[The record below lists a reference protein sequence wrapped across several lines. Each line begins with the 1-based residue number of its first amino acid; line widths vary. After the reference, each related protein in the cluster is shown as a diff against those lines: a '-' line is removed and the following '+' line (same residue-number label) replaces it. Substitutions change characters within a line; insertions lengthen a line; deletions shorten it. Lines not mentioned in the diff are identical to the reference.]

1 MQIDWFTVIAQ
12 AINFLVLMWLLK
24 RFFYKPILKA
34 IATREKFIADQLADA
49 TSKIAEATKEQ
60 EDFQKK
66 NAKFDKQRT
75 ELINNAKKEAE
86 DIRDQLI
93 AEARTE
99 AEKLRA
105 KSKDALINEEQ
116 KLHKK
121 TVTLM
126 KQEIFATAAKILH
139 DLADISLE
147 ERIIALFIKNL
158 EKLSAAD
165 KLTLTS
171 ASSQNIII
179 TTAFKLSPK
188 RQLAIADAIK
198 EHFAIDVDG
207 LQFKVLHSLI
217 SGIELS
223 VGGHKLAWSIA
234 DYLVN
239 MEKPEASYV
248 AK

>member
-24 RFFYKPILKA
+24 RFLYKPILKA
-34 IATREKFIADQLADA
+34 IATREKLIAEQLADA
-49 TSKIAEATKEQ
+49 SDKIAEATKEQ

-66 NAKFDKQRT
+66 NANFDKQKT
-75 ELINNAKKEAE
+75 ELMDNAKKEAK

-93 AEARTE
+93 AEAKTE
-99 AEKLRA
+99 AENLRT

-116 KLHKK
+116 KLHQE
-121 TVTLM
+121 TVKLM
-126 KQEIFATAAKILH
+126 KQEIFATTAKILH
-139 DLADISLE
+139 DLADINLE

-165 KLTLTS
+165 KITLTS

-179 TTAFKLSPK
+179 TTAFKLSQK
-188 RQLAIADAIK
+188 RQLAITDAIK
-198 EHFAIDVDG
+198 ENFAIDSEG
-207 LQFKVLHSLI
+207 LQFKVLHNLI

-223 VGGHKLAWSIA
+223 VDGHKLAWSIA
-234 DYLVN
+234 DYLVTLG
-239 MEKPEASYV
+239 KPEADHAV
-248 AK
+248 